1 MKNTSISRR
10 NFLKGSV
17 AGGLTLAVAVGP
29 YGYKIVNAADKK
41 EMVGFKP
48 NAWFS
53 ITPDDKVTIFV
64 GAVEMGQGGWT
75 AQAMLIA
82 EELGADWKNVE
93 IRQALPCEELKNPV
107 FGTML
112 TAGSSNCRGFY
123 DPLRKVGATGRA
135 MLLAAA
141 AKTWNCSDSECQPA
155 LHMVKHQGSG
165 KTLSYGKLC
174 KIAALLP
181 VPEAV
186 SLKKESEYVY
196 LGKPMPRGDVPL
208 KVNGKPV
215 YAVDVKVKGLHYALI
230 ARPPAYGAKPVSF
243 DEKAAM
249 QVKGVK
255 RVFQLPMGI
264 AVCADSFVA
273 AEKGR
278 DALKVQWDKG
288 EIPEMD
294 DAYVEKS
301 MMDDLNKP
309 LVSVVKTGD
318 AKKAISEGAKKLEAN
333 YYCPPVA
340 HATMEPMNSTAS
352 VTPDSVEIWSPTQ
365 LPLVPLEVVSKLT
378 GVPKEKV
385 TLHVTLLGCGL
396 GRRTCIDYL
405 VEAVLAS
412 KEFGKPVKVMWTRE
426 DDIKHCLFRAPGA
439 HKVQAALDAQ
449 GKLIG
454 WSHDLVSP
462 SIDKSTNATGE
473 YPKNGIDWLDL
484 WGLTDAPD
492 STMVNNKIQYEIPNL
507 DINFLIS
514 KLPIP
519 VAPWRSVQ
527 MGTNGF
533 VIESFMDELALAAGK
548 DPLEFRLQN
557 LKNNM
562 RASRVLQVAAEKS
575 GWGKSAVNG
584 DGRGLAMT
592 ACFGSY
598 AAQVADVS
606 VDKKSGKVKVNK
618 IVFAIDCGP
627 VINPGPLVEQIE
639 GGVILAL
646 SNTLKEQVH
655 FAKGGVKSSGY
666 GDYEIIRMNEVPEI
680 EVHIVK
686 STERIG
692 GIGELG
698 VPTTAPAVANAVFK
712 ATGARIRRLP
722 LDPATVKAALAKV

>member
-1 MKNTSISRR
+1 MTNTSISRR

-17 AGGLTLAVAVGP
+17 AGGLTLAVSVGP
-29 YGYKIVNAADKK
+29 FGYKIVNAADKK

-53 ITPDDKVTIFV
+53 ITPDNKVTIYV
-64 GAVEMGQGGWT
+64 GAVEMGQGGWA

-93 IRQALPCEELKNPV
+93 IRQALPSQELINPV

-123 DPLRKVGATGRA
+123 EPLRKVGATGRA

-141 AKTWNCSDSECQPA
+141 AKAWNCSESECQPA
-155 LHMVKHQGSG
+155 LHMVKYQASG

-181 VPEAV
+181 VPQQV
-186 SLKKESEYVY
+186 SLKNDSEFVY

-208 KVNGKPV
+208 KVSGKAV
-215 YAVDVKVKGLHYALI
+215 YGADVKVKDLHYALI

-255 RVFQLPMGI
+255 KVFSLPMGI

-294 DAYVEKS
+294 TAYVEKS

-318 AKKAISEGAKKLEAN
+318 AKKAISEGTKKLEAN
-333 YYCPPVA
+333 YYCPPVY

-352 VTPDSVEIWSPTQ
+352 VTPDSVEIWTPTQ
-365 LPLVPLEVVSKLT
+365 LPLVPVEVAAKLA

-385 TLHVTLLGCGL
+385 TLHVTFVGCGL
-396 GRRTCIDYL
+396 GRRTCIDYI

-449 GKLIG
+449 GKLIA

-462 SIDKSTNATGE
+462 SIVKSTSADGE
-473 YPKNGIDWLDL
+473 YPKDGIDWLDL
-484 WGLTDAPD
+484 WGLADDPK
-492 STMVNNKIQYEIPNL
+492 STMVNNVFQYEIPNL

-527 MGTNGF
+527 VGTNGF

-548 DPLEFRLQN
+548 DPLEFRLAN
-557 LKNNM
+557 LKNNP
-562 RASRVLQVAAEKS
+562 RASRALQVAAEKA
-575 GWGKSAVNG
+575 GWGKSVVNG

-598 AAQVADVS
+598 AAQVADIS
-606 VDKKSGKVKVNK
+606 VDKKSGKIKVNK

-627 VINPGPLVEQIE
+627 VVNPGPLVEQIE

-646 SNTLKEQVH
+646 STTLKEQVH
-655 FAKGGVKSSGY
+655 FAKGGVKSSGF
-666 GDYEIIRMNEVPEI
+666 GDYEIIRMNEVPDI

-686 STERIG
+686 STDRIG

-698 VPTTAPAVANAVFK
+698 VPTTAPAVANAFAK
-712 ATGARIRRLP
+712 ATGVRIRRIP
-722 LDPATVKAALAKV
+722 LDPATVKAALTKV